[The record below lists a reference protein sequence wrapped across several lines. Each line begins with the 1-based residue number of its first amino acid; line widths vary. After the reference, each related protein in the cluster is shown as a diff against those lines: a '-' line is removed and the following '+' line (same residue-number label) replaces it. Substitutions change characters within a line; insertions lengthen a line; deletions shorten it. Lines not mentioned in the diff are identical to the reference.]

1 MDGTMSDETGSM
13 STQAHHHTALPSQ
26 RTTRTRLQT
35 LARRQGGNITPT
47 ATPTIRQRG
56 NLMHCP
62 PGIVDAG
69 AESMYEIAGSI
80 IKSGVD
86 YWTQLVERGA
96 RPWDAA
102 RDLVE
107 WTREVNRRE
116 KPEWA
121 TPHTITGEWPLARL
135 RDFSGADEPHDVI
148 PTLLLP
154 PQAGHDSCIVDY
166 APGQSQ
172 VVTALESGCVRV
184 YSMDWVGATDE
195 TKDASIEDYLDVIK
209 NAIDV
214 LGGHVNLIGDCQ
226 GGWLATIYAATHPDT
241 VHTLSIAGAP
251 IDFHAGEPLIHDWMQ
266 LVSPM
271 GQLDFYKAAVDA
283 NNGVLPGDFLL
294 TGFKLMQPEAE
305 MQRQMALLANIH
317 DKRHVER
324 YRRFEDWFQW
334 TQPIPGPFYLWI
346 VEHLF
351 MKNELLNGTLEV
363 GGQHVDL
370 AEIHCPLYLL
380 AGAKDHITPP
390 AQVFAMADFVSTPK
404 EEVTRLTT
412 TGGHLGIFMG
422 HESLRNYWAPV
433 FANIASLSLIE
444 DAEP

>member
-1 MDGTMSDETGSM
+1 MNASNAPGATPGAGIAREHTHLPSHRRT
-13 STQAHHHTALPSQ
+13 HTAL
-26 RTTRTRLQT
+26 QT
-35 LARRQGGNITPT
+35 MERRQAGNVSPTGTPT
-47 ATPTIRQRG
+47 VRQRG
-56 NLMHCP
+56 NPVQCP

-69 AESMYEIAGSI
+69 VDSLYEIAGSVI
-80 IKSGVD
+80 RSGVD
-86 YWTQLVERGA
+86 YWSGLVERGA
-96 RPWDAA
+96 HPWDAA

-116 KPEWA
+116 KPTWA
-121 TPHTITGEWPLARL
+121 SPHTITAEWPLARL
-135 RDFSGADEPHDVI
+135 RDFSGPDEPHDVV
-148 PTLLLP
+148 PTLILP

-172 VVTALESGCVRV
+172 VTTALDAGCVRV
-184 YSMDWVGATDE
+184 YSMDWVGAGPE
-195 TKDASIEDYLDVIK
+195 TKHASVEDYLDTIK
-209 NAIDV
+209 AAVDL
-214 LGGHVNLIGDCQ
+214 LGGHVNLVGDCQ
-226 GGWLATIYAATHPDT
+226 GGWLATIYAAVHPDT
-241 VHTLSIAGAP
+241 LHTLTIAGAP

-271 GQLDFYKAAVDA
+271 GQVDFYRAAVQA
-283 NNGVLPGDFLL
+283 NGGVLPGDFLL

-324 YRRFEDWFQW
+324 YQRFEDWFQW
-334 TQPIPGPFYLWI
+334 TQPIPGAFYLWI

-351 MKNELLNGTLEV
+351 MNNELLHGTLEV
-363 GGQHVDL
+363 GGTHVDL
-370 AEIHCPLYLL
+370 GEVHCPVYLL

-390 AQVFAMADFVSTPK
+390 AQVFALADFVSTPE

-422 HESLRNYWAPV
+422 HESLKNYWRPV
-433 FANIASLSLIE
+433 FADIASRSLIP
-444 DAEP
+444 DVAP